1 MTFLRTRLLTTVL
14 TCALATLAVP
24 ALGAG
29 SASAALPCLDV
40 AGVVQVGCSGTAPA
54 KGACANESALPT
66 AANLARI
73 RKATLCLV
81 NRQRAKRHLRPFVAQ
96 STLGRVANRFAGELV
111 REHFFD
117 HTSPTGK
124 TMLARI
130 KSTSYLTGALSR
142 WWVGENIAYGTGPLA
157 TPKAIVNAWMHSTGH
172 RANILDSHFR
182 EIGLGVALGSPD
194 GPDGATYVHDFGRRM
209 R

>member
-1 MTFLRTRLLTTVL
+1 MRTRLLTTAL
-14 TCALATLAVP
+14 TCLLAGFAVP
-24 ALGAG
+24 VTG
-29 SASAALPCLDV
+29 SGTASAAGVPCVDV
-40 AGVVQVGCSGTAPA
+40 AGAVQVGCAPA
-54 KGACANESALPT
+54 QPGKGACANESALP
-66 AANLARI
+66 AADNLPQI

-81 NRQRAKRHLRPFVAQ
+81 NKQRAKRHLKPFAAQ
-96 STLGRVANRFAGELV
+96 PTLGGVANRFAAELV
-111 REHFFD
+111 AEHFFD
-117 HTSPTGK
+117 HTSPTGT
-124 TMLARI
+124 TMLERI
-130 KSTSYLTGALSR
+130 KSTSYLDGAISR

-157 TPKAIVNAWMHSTGH
+157 TPKAIVNAWMHSAGH